1 MQNFELGSFWDQ
13 VLKESKTKL
22 PKPLW
27 ESTISSWFIP
37 ISLDNYSIHLGVI
50 QEYQL
55 NIMDKNPLIRSALEE
70 SINIVYGTPL
80 NLVIININ
88 DPGSNDAESTNEINT
103 DSAPPVMPNLIA
115 PVLPPQMV
123 QETTNPQIVK
133 TTNRPVPKQNEPLNK
148 EGSFYIPTYKE
159 PVVIDK
165 NYTNTINTDT
175 QHLVENSIEISNAS
189 IEDKEDFQ
197 LPPNVNL
204 SYSKLN
210 KSYKFD
216 NYVTGNS
223 NRIPFGAS
231 QAVAENPGT
240 IYNPLFIYGSSGLGK
255 THLMHAIGNYIQDT
269 RPELKVMCI
278 TSENFM
284 NAFVELAVRY
294 RKGNVFRNIFRN
306 IDVLLIDDIQF
317 LENKEGT
324 KNEFFNT
331 FNELFDGEKQIVLTS
346 DTLPSDMTQLED
358 RLKSRFQAGF
368 VATMET
374 PDLETRIAIL
384 RSLIAKE
391 IEKSPTLRVENN
403 AINFIALQFS
413 ENIRVLQGAIKR
425 LIGFA
430 SVDNRLQSIDLD
442 YTKQVLSE
450 ILTTKEVTIITV
462 ESIQDFISSY
472 FNIKKTDLLGKKR
485 KAQFTFPRQI
495 AMYLCRIIINE
506 SYPQIATAFNRD
518 HTTILHAHD
527 KISAEIEKNPETKR
541 IIEDIKVKLNTC
553 G

>member
-123 QETTNPQIVK
+123 QETTNPQIVE